1 MCFRLGRVRSKSHA
15 RRDCESGLTVQEI
28 LQTGT
33 LKIDTRSHGVDHVTI
48 MGMGEPLR
56 NYASTTRAVR
66 LLNEE
71 LGIVLTVI
79 IAYIYHLQNIMI
91 GIRLDN
97 I

>member
-1 MCFRLGRVRSKSHA
+1 
-15 RRDCESGLTVQEI
+15 
-28 LQTGT
+28 
-33 LKIDTRSHGVDHVTI
+33 